1 MAKLTFD
8 MDGYFQTIIW
18 FWEYPRVLTSS
29 FTFLHQARLQT
40 CNRKRNEDKRTNSD
54 QHKSQR
60 CCSELWQL
68 ACLPVS
74 IEFSMFPLAVFL
86 NLTYLSAV
94 SPPDATRLC
103 WCGDQAVALTAAY
116 VYCELVVIS
125 TGCHLTVV
133 MRPFQPID
141 LQRFITSC
149 SEWVLN
155 SRYYM
160 DAFSCA

>member
-1 MAKLTFD
+1 MDTFKPLFGSGNTHGCSQAHSHSYTRQD
-8 MDGYFQTIIW
+8 CKPAT
-18 FWEYPRVLTSS
+18 ESS
-29 FTFLHQARLQT
+29 
-40 CNRKRNEDKRTNSD
+40 NEDKRTNSE

-68 ACLPVS
+68 AWLPVS

-125 TGCHLTVV
+125 TRCHLTVV
-133 MRPFQPID
+133 MRPFQPTD
-141 LQRFITSC
+141 LRRFINSC
-149 SEWVLN
+149 SEWVLK